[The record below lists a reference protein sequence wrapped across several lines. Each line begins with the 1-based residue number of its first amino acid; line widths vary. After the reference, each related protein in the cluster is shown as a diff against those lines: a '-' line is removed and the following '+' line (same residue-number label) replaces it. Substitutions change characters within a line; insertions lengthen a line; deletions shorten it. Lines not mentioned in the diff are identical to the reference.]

1 MRWSI
6 GKKRVLCFCC
16 CHVSF
21 HPFPFS
27 IVVLQKL
34 VRTSKKGKGE
44 FLLLFQLFFI
54 SLIILLLLFSSL
66 IDLIVFM
73 DEEGFVPDHHIRHAL
88 VRALTPAPPV
98 PPVAI
103 DGNQS
108 FSFKND
114 GMNVGTAEHSADLDS
129 AQQLKKEFGIEP
141 AEVWQFQ
148 NWSSLR
154 RFDSEVILRS
164 SFAPSQ
170 LGGTVRLNEPDNS
183 SSLLTNLLFPGPVDS
198 RKHRVIA
205 EQQPN
210 ASQRLKLSKS
220 KTVSTAAS
228 HKSSS
233 GGGGDSG
240 AGVPEISRSDPPPP
254 PLSSPPN
261 NNSNQQH
268 VSHRPGVSPIRQGG
282 SVDLTSNPS
291 SANPQNN
298 PSPKR
303 TTQHWSAN
311 LLEGIVPVLQWKD
324 IGRNPPGETQRRT
337 YAGTKKLHRLVR
349 LSEDLLARQC
359 PDLSIDIQSGGQG
372 MHCPGTSCGVQR
384 ALTISEIS
392 QGWESYH
399 GDANKYTTRC
409 VYCGREFIPRFCLQS
424 SPPVPPPVPNPPA
437 HSSFP
442 AAVPL
447 LVPSNTTANP
457 EEDREVEI
465 EALPPS
471 LPSSSSSSPLPAVS
485 SAPQWFEFLS
495 PWVLHKEILNIIFE
509 DGIIAILLNDFKS
522 NSHQKSVVFWNMI
535 IHFRLRGLPFSF
547 LLTKASLVDAFP
559 ANEAQHSFSFS
570 ATSQQ
575 NKDKDRS
582 KTNTSNKPSHP
593 SNKNDLLTQ
602 IDFV

>member
-1 MRWSI
+1 
-6 GKKRVLCFCC
+6 
-16 CHVSF
+16 
-21 HPFPFS
+21 
-27 IVVLQKL
+27 
-34 VRTSKKGKGE
+34 
-44 FLLLFQLFFI
+44 
-54 SLIILLLLFSSL
+54 
-66 IDLIVFM
+66 M

-103 DGNQS
+103 DENQS

-114 GMNVGTAEHSADLDS
+114 GMNIRTAEHSADLDS

-183 SSLLTNLLFPGPVDS
+183 SSLLTNLLFPAPVDS

-210 ASQRLKLSKS
+210 ASQRLKLSKN

-233 GGGGDSG
+233 GGSGGVGDSG
-240 AGVPEISRSDPPPP
+240 AGIPEISRSDPPPP
-254 PLSSPPN
+254 PPPPPLSSPQN
-261 NNSNQQH
+261 NNNNQPSH
-268 VSHRPGVSPIRQGG
+268 VSHRPGVGPIRQGG
-282 SVDLTSNPS
+282 SVDLTSTTTATNPS
-291 SANPQNN
+291 SSSSAANPHQNN

-303 TTQHWSAN
+303 TVQHWSAN
-311 LLEGIVPVLQWKD
+311 PLEGIVPVLQWKD

-349 LSEDLLARQC
+349 HSEDLLIRQC

-424 SPPVPPPVPNPPA
+424 SPPAVPPPPVSNPNPNPLPPA

-442 AAVPL
+442 AVVPL
-447 LVPSNTTANP
+447 LVPSNTSANP
-457 EEDREVEI
+457 EEDREVEK
-465 EALPPS
+465 EPLPLSPA
-471 LPSSSSSSPLPAVS
+471 LPSSSSSSSSVTSPLPPVS

-559 ANEAQHSFSFS
+559 ANEAQHSFSFT
-570 ATSQQ
+570 ATTSQEK
-575 NKDKDRS
+575 KDKEKEKEKN
-582 KTNTSNKPSHP
+582 KTNSNT